1 MFIAM
6 QIVQEVQD
14 PVLKEQENSKVTFLF
29 TLLDLVLVVKI
40 KSNITVAT
48 HLVLLEM
55 ILKVADKIRWLQTN
69 FKSHLVLK
77 TTKQHTTEVKA
88 DRLQQKAEVVSE
100 LSSMML
106 LPNLL
111 KVHAY
116 IRPLEENVVYRE
128 KKIKLSLNRWD
139 HLPP

>member
-1 MFIAM
+1 M

-128 KKIKLSLNRWD
+128 KKIKLSLNR
-139 HLPP
+139 

>member
-128 KKIKLSLNRWD
+128 KKIKLSLNR
-139 HLPP
+139 